1 MAGTPSPFTVN
12 AATSDGN
19 GGLVLSVGINPA
31 WVEGFSAGVN
41 ACLAELLAASDSESD
56 PEEAPQ

>member
-1 MAGTPSPFTVN
+1 MAAVPNPFLVS

-41 ACLAELLAASDSESD
+41 AALAALLDASEFGD
-56 PEEAPQ
+56 TPEET